1 MPWGSRGPLCPAGC
15 ARLSSASCLTWG
27 TRFSSGF
34 YLFIYLF
41 IYLFHLPPRPT
52 PFSLR
57 LPPAPGGLMQNQA
70 LGPGSWLGPR
80 DLGPFPKKSH
90 LPLLMYINI
99 YRYKLSPLGIY
110 IAPHAGSLQ
119 RGP

>member
-1 MPWGSRGPLCPAGC
+1 MPQGSRGPLCPTGC

-27 TRFSSGF
+27 TRFSVGF
-34 YLFIYLF
+34 YLF
-41 IYLFHLPPRPT
+41 IYLFHLPPCPS

-57 LPPAPGGLMQNQA
+57 LPPALGELMQNQA

-99 YRYKLSPLGIY
+99 YTYKLSPLSIY